1 MTVSAV
7 TDPPSEP
14 LEMIIYEV
22 QAGHGLRW
30 APATATRGWMDKTA
44 HRNAYHCLP
53 MLMANQCGWQ
63 LLSSTLVRAR
73 WNGGNGTEAIEF
85 DFSDPGTASAMADA
99 RAQAS
104 GAITEQQ
111 AFPTSTFGH
120 GIVTWYIPFVIR
132 TPPGYNLL
140 VRGPANLAKDGITA
154 LEGLVETDWA
164 PMGFTMNW
172 RFTRPGVWVTF
183 EVDFPIAMIVPQRRG
198 EIERF
203 APVVKS
209 LTDDPALAAAWAGWN
224 AARNA
229 ANAAYFRDPDGHPPW
244 QQYYLKGRCPDGTP
258 APEHQMRLRLRP
270 PFVESR
276 CPAGGSPCQMEPA
289 DDGPTLQQD

>member
-1 MTVSAV
+1 MRHRVDREVTSCKEEMSD

-53 MLMANQCGWQ
+53 MMMANQCGWQ

-104 GAITEQQ
+104 GAITEQP
-111 AFPTSTFGH
+111 AFPSSLFGS

-209 LTDDPALAAAWAGWN
+209 LTDDPDLAAAWACSSDAKSCN
-224 AARNA
+224 ASRGGESLPSRSPGMRTISSRA
-229 ANAAYFRDPDGHPPW
+229 AVSGSV
-244 QQYYLKGRCPDGTP
+244 GSSGT
-258 APEHQMRLRLRP
+258 
-270 PFVESR
+270 V
-276 CPAGGSPCQMEPA
+276 
-289 DDGPTLQQD
+289 